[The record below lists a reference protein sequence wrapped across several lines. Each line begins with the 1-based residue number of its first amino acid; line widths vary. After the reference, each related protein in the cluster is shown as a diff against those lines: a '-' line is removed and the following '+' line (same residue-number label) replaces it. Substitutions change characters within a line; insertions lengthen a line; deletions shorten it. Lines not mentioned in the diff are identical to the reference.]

1 MKGTFFVQNGLRKI
15 IQLQSLFSWETEQ
28 RMMLFPVTWTSNAA
42 VKTEQEHLQ
51 KQEGGQELRAL
62 KEALFIKS
70 KLSHTCGS
78 EHLQL
83 DQTG

>member
-1 MKGTFFVQNGLRKI
+1 MNDDI
-15 IQLQSLFSWETEQ
+15 PS
-28 RMMLFPVTWTSNAA
+28 MLCIPSNAA

-51 KQEGGQELRAL
+51 KQVGQELRAQ
-62 KEALFIKS
+62 KEALFTKS